1 MNSREHICE
10 SFELFANEFMPEFQD
25 AEAEQQEWKTKV
37 LAVSR
42 PGLNRPAPVP
52 LRAVLARIW
61 VQLEPEKAAAS
72 GDD

>member
-42 PGLNRPAPVP
+42 PGLNRPSPVP

>member
-37 LAVSR
+37 LA
-42 PGLNRPAPVP
+42 APQDRAWRGRHQA
-52 LRAVLARIW
+52 LR
-61 VQLEPEKAAAS
+61 EPF
-72 GDD
+72 